1 MEVPTHVPYREST
14 AQMAILQRDSRF
26 ASAFEAP
33 GGWMEGVE
41 TNGATSG
48 ANGSGGTMIS
58 ADEFQAL
65 EGKVLQAVEMIRR
78 ERDARAVVEAER
90 NAAQAEV
97 TALQERLASL
107 EEANSTVKTE
117 LEGFHR
123 ERDAVRGRVERMLA
137 QMDELL

>member
-1 MEVPTHVPYREST
+1 M
-14 AQMAILQRDSRF
+14 D
-26 ASAFEAP
+26 
-33 GGWMEGVE
+33 GGAG
-41 TNGATSG
+41 NGAG
-48 ANGSGGTMIS
+48 MIS

-78 ERDARAVVEAER
+78 ERDARSAVEAER
-90 NAAQAEV
+90 NESQAEV
-97 TALQERLASL
+97 AALKDRLASL
-107 EEANSTVKTE
+107 EEANSTARTE

>member
-1 MEVPTHVPYREST
+1 
-14 AQMAILQRDSRF
+14 
-26 ASAFEAP
+26 
-33 GGWMEGVE
+33 MEG
-41 TNGATSG
+41 GG
-48 ANGSGGTMIS
+48 NGSGTIS

-78 ERDARAVVEAER
+78 ERDARAAVEAER
-90 NAAQAEV
+90 NAAQAEIAV
-97 TALQERLASL
+97 LHERLASL
-107 EEANSTVKTE
+107 EEANSTARTE